1 MPPSPSASSVSSGC
15 FDADELA
22 GFHDDSAGSLAVF
35 VDGESEAE
43 GEADSARLASDSLD
57 PAARR
62 AVVKWILKVRA
73 YYQFR
78 PLTAYLAVIYVNR
91 FLSSHRLQR
100 NGWALQLL
108 SVACLSLAVKME
120 ETLAPTLLDLQVE
133 GAKFIFKPHT
143 VLRMELLVLTGLDW
157 RLRAVTPFSF
167 TSFFAFKIDPS
178 GKRAE
183 ALVSKATQFIL
194 SAMQEIDVTSHSPSA
209 LAASATIF
217 AVEEIHDLAI
227 VTPTIAASWCPGLTE
242 ERISNC
248 NRMLQRVVDERRL
261 RKSPIILSQHRVTS
275 SARRDSGT
283 SSLPT
288 KKRKHNSHSCD

>member
-43 GEADSARLASDSLD
+43 GEADSARLASNLLD

-62 AVVKWILKVRA
+62 AVVKWILK
-73 YYQFR
+73 FR
-78 PLTAYLAVIYVNR
+78 PLTAYLAVIYLNR
-91 FLSSHRLQR
+91 FLSSHRLQQ

-194 SAMQEIDVTSHSPSA
+194 SAMQGNKNANPIK
-209 LAASATIF
+209 LF
-217 AVEEIHDLAI
+217 
-227 VTPTIAASWCPGLTE
+227 ASWCPGLTE